1 MGSAVSVHSVLS
13 QGRRFIDTLMTETV
27 AIGTLTSEPGPN
39 FETVESIGTPVYSG
53 IARLK
58 WSSTTVS
65 DASAAGQS
73 ASVQSVVL
81 KLPVGTSGVHE
92 GMYAI
97 VSASSVDPGLVGR
110 RFRIAGQPE
119 SGQVTALRFPV
130 EEESS

>member
-1 MGSAVSVHSVLS
+1 MLGE
-13 QGRRFIDTLMTETV
+13 GRRFIASLMTETV
-27 AIGTLTSEPGPN
+27 EVGSLASETGPD
-39 FETVESIGTPVYSG
+39 FETVETIGAPVYSG
-53 IARLK
+53 PARLK

-73 ASVQSVVL
+73 ASVQAVVL
-81 KLPVGTSGVHE
+81 KLPVGTAGVHE

-97 VSASSVDPGLVGR
+97 VAASSVDPGLVGR